1 MNYFQLLEK
10 LDGLY
15 DSLEGKEL
23 SSQAIVSKLNRA
35 IPFKECRVRHID
47 SLSANNN
54 MMVSGMY
61 EPDLDEEKKPCIE
74 IEVMFPKRRP
84 KSTFEFSVDD
94 LDRPQWREL
103 CTDIASVLGHE
114 YVHLHQ
120 FRKRGFRDGRY
131 YTSYHSSASVR
142 ENQEY
147 FGIPDEVDAYAFTCA
162 VSMCEDFPGPAVRME
177 DTIIFQIYA
186 NLFDKNDKV
195 VVKLRK
201 LATKYF
207 KRLERQY
214 HANNRPR

>member
-15 DSLEGKEL
+15 DSLEGKTL
-23 SSQAIVSKLNRA
+23 SSQAIVKKLNSA
-35 IPFKECRVRHID
+35 IPFKECKIVHVNSI
-47 SLSANNN
+47 SSSNNV
-54 MMVSGMY
+54 MISGLY
-61 EPDLDEEKKPCIE
+61 DPDLDEEKKPCIE
-74 IEVMFPKRRP
+74 LEVMFPKRRP
-84 KSTFEFSVDD
+84 KSTFEFSIDD
-94 LDRPQWREL
+94 FDRPQWREL
-103 CTDIASVLGHE
+103 CVDLASVLGHE
-114 YVHLHQ
+114 YVHLGQ

-162 VSMCEDFPGPAVRME
+162 VSMCENFPGPAIKME
-177 DTIIFQIYA
+177 DTVIYQIYH
-186 NLFDKNDKV
+186 NLFDKRDKV
-195 VVKLRK
+195 NIKLRK
-201 LATKYF
+201 LTTKYF